1 MSCWTASARRI
12 WTHFETCEAVV
23 PHAARVG
30 NELETAV
37 ATFYFWEDLNGLQKV
52 DRNLKLIQEN
62 LVLKIFDV
70 RNLLSAF
77 YFQKRL
83 VQVVS

>member
-1 MSCWTASARRI
+1 M
-12 WTHFETCEAVV
+12 
-23 PHAARVG
+23 G